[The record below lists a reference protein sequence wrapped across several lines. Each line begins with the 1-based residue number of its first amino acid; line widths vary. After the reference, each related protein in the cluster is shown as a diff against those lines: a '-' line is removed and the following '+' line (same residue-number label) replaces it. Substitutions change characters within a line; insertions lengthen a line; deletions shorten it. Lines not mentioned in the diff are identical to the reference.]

1 MPEEIMT
8 TENQNVK
15 EAPADVKSLEE
26 TIKTLTTERDTLQ
39 AQLQQVVKKYNKL
52 FRLYGDTLNAWLED

>member
-8 TENQNVK
+8 NENQNVK
-15 EAPADVKSLEE
+15 EAPADVRSLEK
-26 TIKTLTTERDTLQ
+26 TIEALTAERDALQ
-39 AQLQQVVKKYNKL
+39 SQLQQVVKKYNKL